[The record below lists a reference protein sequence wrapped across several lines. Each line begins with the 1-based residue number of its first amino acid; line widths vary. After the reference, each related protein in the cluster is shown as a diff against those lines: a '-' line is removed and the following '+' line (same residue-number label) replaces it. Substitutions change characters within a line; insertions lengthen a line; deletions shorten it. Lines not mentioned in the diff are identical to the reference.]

1 VSRMKIAYCDDEQ
14 VQLDYL
20 EKHIREWSVKS
31 GISCDFA
38 GYESAKELLFEHPER
53 IPFDLL
59 ILDIDMQG
67 MDGMELARNIRM
79 RDKSVP
85 ILFLTNR
92 KEYVFEGYEVNAL
105 RYLLKPVTAEKLEP
119 VLAELSKGGTEEK
132 RYLIENIDGE
142 NRKIALT
149 DILYAEAEGHYVHL
163 HTIEGEF
170 SYKKNISEL
179 EKEIAEL
186 FADALGSAERKPQ
199 MFISTHRSF
208 LVNLGRVERVQRT
221 DCVLEDGSS
230 VPISRNS
237 YKAVNE
243 AFISFYKEN

>member
-1 VSRMKIAYCDDEQ
+1 MRIAYCDDEQ

-20 EKHIREWSVKS
+20 AHLVAEWSGEFGV
-31 GISCDFA
+31 SCEFT
-38 GYESAKELLFEHPER
+38 GYQSAKELLFENPDR

-67 MDGMELARNIRM
+67 MDGMELARNIRT

-105 RYLLKPVTAEKLEP
+105 CYILKPISEEKLAP
-119 VLAELSKGGTEEK
+119 ILSELSANMGEEK
-132 RYLIENIDGE
+132 QYLIETIDGE
-142 NRKIALT
+142 KRKIALEE
-149 DILYAEAEGHYVHL
+149 IIYAEAEGHYVHL
-163 HTIEGEF
+163 HTTQGDF

-179 EKEIAEL
+179 EREIVKLET
-186 FADALGSAERKPQ
+186 DTTGGKGTVRQQ
-199 MFISTHRSF
+199 MFVSTHRSF
-208 LVNLGRVERVQRT
+208 LVNLEHVERVLRT
-221 DCVLEDGSS
+221 DCILSDGSS

-243 AFISFYKEN
+243 AFISFYTRES

>member
-1 VSRMKIAYCDDEQ
+1 MRIAYCDDEQ

-20 EKHIREWSVKS
+20 AHFVAEWSAKS
-31 GISCDFA
+31 GVSCDFT
-38 GYESAKELLFEHPER
+38 GYQSAKELLFENPDR

-67 MDGMELARNIRM
+67 MDGMELARDIRK

-105 RYLLKPVTAEKLEP
+105 RYLLKPISEEKFAPILT
-119 VLAELSKGGTEEK
+119 ELSTSDEEEK

-142 NRKIALT
+142 NRKIALA
-149 DILYAEAEGHYVHL
+149 DILFAEAEGHYVHL
-163 HTIEGEF
+163 HTVDGDF

-179 EKEIAEL
+179 EKEITIFL
-186 FADALGSAERKPQ
+186 DAPGSVGAKRQ
-199 MFISTHRSF
+199 QVFVSTHRSF
-208 LVNLGRVERVQRT
+208 LVNLAHVERVLRT
-221 DCVLEDGSS
+221 DCVLSDGSK

-237 YKAVNE
+237 YKAVND
-243 AFISFYKEN
+243 AFIAYYREM

>member
-1 VSRMKIAYCDDEQ
+1 MRIAYCDDEQ

-20 EKHIREWSVKS
+20 AHLVVEWATKS
-31 GISCDFA
+31 GVSCDFI
-38 GYESAKELLFEHPER
+38 GYRSAKELLFENPER

-67 MDGMELARNIRM
+67 MDGMELARDIRK
-79 RDKSVP
+79 RDRSVP

-105 RYLLKPVTAEKLEP
+105 RYILKPITVEKLAP
-119 VLAELSKGGTEEK
+119 ILVELSIGDVEEK

-142 NRKIALT
+142 NRKIALA
-149 DILYAEAEGHYVHL
+149 DILFAEAEGHYVHL
-163 HTIEGEF
+163 HTVEGDF
-170 SYKKNISEL
+170 SFKKNISEL
-179 EKEIAEL
+179 EREIAGFL
-186 FADALGSAERKPQ
+186 DVAGGSGAKRQ
-199 MFISTHRSF
+199 QVFVSTHRSF
-208 LVNLGRVERVQRT
+208 LVNLAHVERVLRT
-221 DCVLEDGSS
+221 DCVLSDGSK

-243 AFISFYKEN
+243 AFIAYYRES